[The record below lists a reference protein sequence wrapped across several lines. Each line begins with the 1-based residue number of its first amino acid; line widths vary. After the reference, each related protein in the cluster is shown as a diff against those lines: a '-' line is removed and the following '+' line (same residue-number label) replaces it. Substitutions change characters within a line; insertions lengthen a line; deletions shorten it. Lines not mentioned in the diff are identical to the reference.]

1 MATQTTLRVSE
12 LRGLNAAE
20 LTQKYE
26 ALRQE
31 LRQLRLK
38 ATAAGVERPSQFRQL
53 RRDIA
58 RILTI
63 LREQPST

>member
-1 MATQTTLRVSE
+1 MATQTKLRVSD
-12 LRGLNAAE
+12 LRGLGRAE

-26 ALRQE
+26 TMRQE